1 VTYAVRW
8 DEGALG
14 DLRELGKAEAI
25 RIVKK
30 VESHLAKDPLSLGK
44 PLSANLSGLYRYRIG
59 DYRVLY
65 HIVRDELFVIV
76 VRIGHRKDVYE
87 G

>member
-1 VTYAVRW
+1 MNYSVRW
-8 DEGALG
+8 DTEALE
-14 DLRELGKAEAI
+14 DLSELDRADAK

-30 VESHLAKDPLSLGK
+30 VESHLVKDPLALGK
-44 PLSANLSGLYRYRIG
+44 PLVGNLRGLYRYRIG

-65 HIVRDELFVIV
+65 QVIKEEIVIEV
-76 VRIGHRKDVYE
+76 VAVGHRKDVYE